1 MTDLKTEVLNRKA
14 EIEAEIAPKIR
25 KMAEK
30 HGLNDSG
37 IVEGVIQFIVIA
49 VLIVFVP
56 GILYVVSTGAITVPT
71 NSIFYNSSVSTNTN
85 VANGVSTVGVIPTIF
100 AIVLIIGVL
109 MLLAMRR

>member
-1 MTDLKTEVLNRKA
+1 MSLTEKISEKKM
-14 EIEAEIAPKIR
+14 EIEASVAPKIR
-25 KMAEK
+25 EAAKR
-30 HGLNDSG
+30 HGLNDNA

-56 GILYVVSTGAITVPT
+56 GILYVVSTGAISIPT
-71 NSIFYNSSVSTNTN
+71 TSTYYLAQQNVSINVS
-85 VANGVSTVGVIPTIF
+85 NGVQTIGVIPTIF

>member
-1 MTDLKTEVLNRKA
+1 MTDLKTEVMQKHDEIKA
-14 EIEAEIAPKIR
+14 DIAPKIR
-25 KMAEK
+25 ALAQK
-30 HGLNDSG
+30 HGLNDEG

-56 GILYVVSTGAITVPT
+56 GILYVVSTGAITVPST
-71 NSIFYNSSVSTNTN
+71 SMFYNASVSTNQN
-85 VANGVSTVGVIPTIF
+85 VANGVTTVGVIPTIF

>member
-1 MTDLKTEVLNRKA
+1 MITELENKKT
-14 EIEAEIAPKIR
+14 EIEATVRPKVEALA
-25 KMAEK
+25 KK
-30 HGLNDSG
+30 HGLNDQG

-56 GILYVVSTGAITVPT
+56 GILYVVSTGAISVPAT
-71 NSIFYNSSVSTNTN
+71 SIFYNASVSTNTN

>member
-1 MTDLKTEVLNRKA
+1 
-14 EIEAEIAPKIR
+14 
-25 KMAEK
+25 
-30 HGLNDSG
+30 
-37 IVEGVIQFIVIA
+37 VEGVIQFIVIA

-56 GILYVVSTGAITVPT
+56 GILYVVSTGAISVPAS
-71 NSIFYNSSVSTNTN
+71 SIFYNASVSTNTN

>member
-1 MTDLKTEVLNRKA
+1 MITELKEKKMEL
-14 EIEAEIAPKIR
+14 EAEIRPKVEALA
-25 KMAEK
+25 KK
-30 HGLNDSG
+30 HALNDQG

-56 GILYVVSTGAITVPT
+56 GILYVVSTGAISVPAG
-71 NSIFYNSSVSTNTN
+71 SIFYNASVSTNTN

>member
-1 MTDLKTEVLNRKA
+1 MTELKQEVMQKKA

-25 KMAEK
+25 SLAKK
-30 HGLNDSG
+30 HGLNDEG

-71 NSIFYNSSVSTNTN
+71 TSIFYNASVSTNTN
-85 VANGVSTVGVIPTIF
+85 VSNGVSTIGVIPTIF

-109 MLLAMRR
+109 LSLIHI

>member
-1 MTDLKTEVLNRKA
+1 MTDLKTEVLNQKA
-14 EIEAEIAPKIR
+14 MIEAEIAPKIR
-25 KMAEK
+25 AIAKK
-30 HGLNDSG
+30 HGMNDDA

-56 GILYVVSTGAITVPT
+56 GILYVVSTGAIAVPST
-71 NSIFYNSSVSTNTN
+71 SIFYNASVSTNTN